1 MNKIIEIL
9 CVLSWSGFWA
19 FGYLALSANIENTG
33 QIVTAALLAAAGF
46 FTGMIAW
53 LKLSRDVATP
63 RIIPLTR
70 PSA

>member
-1 MNKIIEIL
+1 MNKIIAIF
-9 CVLSWSGFWA
+9 CVISWSGFWA